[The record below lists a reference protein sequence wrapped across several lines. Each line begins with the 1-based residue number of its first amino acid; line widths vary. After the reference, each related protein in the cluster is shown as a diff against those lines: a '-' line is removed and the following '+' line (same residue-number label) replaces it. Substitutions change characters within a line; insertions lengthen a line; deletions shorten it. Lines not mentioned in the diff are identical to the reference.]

1 MAGAERMGDERTA
14 ALLSAATK
22 CRDVEAEPG
31 DQTEDGEVRGGVRKK
46 GGEWSRSQAGG
57 MNRAGFIGYRKQL
70 LAVHVC

>member
-1 MAGAERMGDERTA
+1 MGDERTA

-46 GGEWSRSQAGG
+46 GGRVVEKPSRWDE
-57 MNRAGFIGYRKQL
+57 
-70 LAVHVC
+70 